1 MAPALVER
9 WLTDG
14 YRAAEPGLSQVLVDM
29 LRRTSDAGYSRNCAA
44 LRDADYRDRVAAIRA
59 RTLVISSTHD
69 LAATPAQGRELAPP
83 SPARATSSWT
93 RHTSPTGNGPRNST
107 APCSA
112 SCWPSESRR
121 TPHATLET
129 PARGL
134 ELGRLRPRRPTRPP
148 QPHHRRTGAQG
159 AREIRAG
166 KTFCLSLPLDLP
178 GGNVLNPRRHPPQ
191 LSPTRLRDTPYLN
204 FPLRNVNPDALDVL
218 SDDQVLLSMQYS
230 TQWDAL
236 AHVGALFDADG
247 DGVPELRYYNGCRR
261 RGRDRPADGSHA
273 GCGCDSG
280 GPSAALKLG
289 IEHLAQKGMQG
300 RGVLVDLER
309 HYGAGRTLI
318 GHAELMRVIE
328 ADGIEIEPG
337 DMLVLRTGYA
347 EAVVAMNGQPDADT
361 LHSYGAAL
369 DGTDEALLQ
378 WITDSGIAA
387 ICADNYAV
395 EAYPRASAAARVPCC
410 RCTTTACSSWACR
423 WPSCGT

>member
-1 MAPALVER
+1 MQR
-9 WLTDG
+9 WKHRPEGSNWGDF
-14 YRAAEPGLSQVLVDM
+14 
-29 LRRTSDAGYSRNCAA
+29 
-44 LRDADYRDRVAAIRA
+44 
-59 RTLVISSTHD
+59 
-69 LAATPAQGRELAPP
+69 
-83 SPARATSSWT
+83 
-93 RHTSPTGNGPRNST
+93 GPDDQ
-107 APCSA
+107 
-112 SCWPSESRR
+112 
-121 TPHATLET
+121 
-129 PARGL
+129 
-134 ELGRLRPRRPTRPP
+134 LGRLNLITEE
-148 QPHHRRTGAQG
+148 QVLKG

-191 LSPTRLRDTPYLN
+191 LSPTRLRDALPELPAAQRQSRRAGRAERRPCCCPCSTR
-204 FPLRNVNPDALDVL
+204 RNGTRWPT
-218 SDDQVLLSMQYS
+218 S
-230 TQWDAL
+230 
-236 AHVGALFDADG
+236 ALFDADG
-247 DGVPELRYYNGCRR
+247 DGRPELRYYNGYAA
-261 RGRDRPADGSHA
+261 GVDVIGPADGSHA

-361 LHSYGAAL
+361 LLLRRRAGRHRR
-369 DGTDEALLQ
+369 ALLQ

-395 EAYPRASAAARVPCC
+395 EAYPARERSGPRPMLPLHHHCLFKLGLPLAELWYLKDLADWLRANGRH
-410 RCTTTACSSWACR
+410 R
-423 WPSCGT
+423 SC

>member
-1 MAPALVER
+1 MQR
-9 WLTDG
+9 WKHRPEGSNWGDF
-14 YRAAEPGLSQVLVDM
+14 
-29 LRRTSDAGYSRNCAA
+29 
-44 LRDADYRDRVAAIRA
+44 
-59 RTLVISSTHD
+59 
-69 LAATPAQGRELAPP
+69 
-83 SPARATSSWT
+83 
-93 RHTSPTGNGPRNST
+93 GPDDQ
-107 APCSA
+107 
-112 SCWPSESRR
+112 
-121 TPHATLET
+121 
-129 PARGL
+129 
-134 ELGRLRPRRPTRPP
+134 LGRLNLITEE
-148 QPHHRRTGAQG
+148 QVLKG

-247 DGVPELRYYNGCRR
+247 DGRPELRYYNGYAA
-261 RGRDRPADGSHA
+261 GVDVIGPADGSHA

-347 EAVVAMNGQPDADT
+347 RPW
-361 LHSYGAAL
+361 S
-369 DGTDEALLQ
+369 
-378 WITDSGIAA
+378 
-387 ICADNYAV
+387 
-395 EAYPRASAAARVPCC
+395 P
-410 RCTTTACSSWACR
+410 
-423 WPSCGT
+423 